1 MKNIDK
7 CYIIACL
14 YMNDMLIL
22 DNNNYMIKS
31 TKKILINKFDVK
43 DSGVVDVMLKIK
55 IFRTSDKLVLS

>member
-1 MKNIDK
+1 
-7 CYIIACL
+7 
-14 YMNDMLIL
+14 MNDMLIL

-31 TKKILINKFDVK
+31 AKKILINKFDVK